1 MQKEGALAV
10 CPWAKPCHRRGGV
23 QVHRCP
29 PVLNFQCTFLFD
41 PLGPQ
46 EAAALFSL
54 ATRYGSAPA
63 MAVLPLTSIME

>member
-1 MQKEGALAV
+1 M
-10 CPWAKPCHRRGGV
+10 CPWAKPCHGKGRGSSS
-23 QVHRCP
+23 

-54 ATRYGSAPA
+54 ATRYGSAPTV
-63 MAVLPLTSIME
+63 AVLPLTSIME